1 VPMPLFPSLE
11 WFEALRDI
19 VNSDPAFRQ
28 SGTVDLVMGVDVGGV
43 AFKVVF
49 DAWDVAEVAT
59 LDNPDS
65 DEIDFVLRMSADNWR
80 DLIQNIHDHGKA
92 DRHHTLNSL
101 DLQSED
107 NVAQG
112 SDYHRR
118 DKFYR
123 FNQSIQDFFD
133 ASARID
139 STFA

>member
-1 VPMPLFPSLE
+1 MPLFPSLE
-11 WFEALRDI
+11 WFEALRDV
-19 VNSDPAFRQ
+19 VNNDPAFRQ
-28 SGTVDLVMGVDVGGV
+28 SGMVDLVMGIDVGG
-43 AFKVVF
+43 ATFKIVF
-49 DAWDVAEVAT
+49 DTWDVADVAV
-59 LDNPDS
+59 LDDPDS
-65 DEIDFVLRMSADNWR
+65 DEIDFVLRMPADSWR
-80 DLIQNIHDHGKA
+80 DLIENIHEHGKA
-92 DRHHTLNSL
+92 DRRHTLNSL

-112 SDYHRR
+112 DDYHRR

>member
-1 VPMPLFPSLE
+1 MPLFPSLE

-19 VNSDPAFRQ
+19 VNDDPAFRQ
-28 SGTVDLVMGVDVGGV
+28 SGTVDLVMGVDVGGT

-49 DAWDVAEVAT
+49 DAWEVAAVAT
-59 LDNPDS
+59 LDDPDS
-65 DEIDFVLRMSADNWR
+65 DEIDFTLRMPADRWR
-80 DLIQNIHDHGKA
+80 DLIENIHAHGRA

-107 NVAQG
+107 NLAQG
-112 SDYHRR
+112 DDYHRR